1 MKKLAII
8 ITHPIQYYVPIFQL
22 LAKRCELKVFYT
34 WGKMGIKA
42 KHDPGFGKTIEWD
55 LPLLD
60 GYNYE
65 LLENISKDPGSHH
78 GKGIINP
85 DIIAKIKAF
94 SPNAILV
101 YGYIY
106 HSHFKVMRYF
116 KDKIPIWFRGD
127 STLLDK
133 STRWKAIA
141 KKIYLKWIYSYIDK
155 VFYVGTNNKAYFRKY
170 GLEDEQLIFAPHAID
185 NERFSENR
193 ELDAQHLRE
202 NLGMAPHDILILFAG
217 KLEPKKNPELLLEA
231 IAELTCQKS
240 KDLSQS
246 PEITKRGKVHLLFVG
261 NGILEE
267 KLKIKV
273 NQYGDENT
281 TYPKITARI
290 HFMDFQ
296 NQTQIPIVYQ
306 AANIFCLPSQGPG
319 ETWGLAVNEAM
330 ASGKAILASDKVGC
344 AVDLIKDDVNGYIFK
359 SNDVEDLKEKLSFL
373 INHPSMIIGFG
384 KQSEQLIKNWSFD
397 LQVEQFITTLN
408 ATN

>member
-85 DIIAKIKAF
+85 DIIAKIKTF
-94 SPNAILV
+94 SPNVILV

-106 HSHFKVMRYF
+106 HSHFKVMRHF
-116 KDKIPIWFRGD
+116 KGKIPIWFRGD
-127 STLLDK
+127 STLLDESSK
-133 STRWKAIA
+133 WKAIA
-141 KKIYLKWIYSYIDK
+141 KKIYLKWVYSYVNK
-155 VFYVGTNNKAYFRKY
+155 AFYVGTNNKAYFKKY
-170 GLEDEQLIFAPHAID
+170 GLRENQLSFAPHAID
-185 NERFSENR
+185 NERFSEKR
-193 ELDAQHLRE
+193 LLEVKELKIKLGYSSDDIVILYAGKFE
-202 NLGMAPHDILILFAG
+202 AVKNLKILIEVFNSFNPL
-217 KLEPKKNPELLLEA
+217 PKVKLLL
-231 IAELTCQKS
+231 
-240 KDLSQS
+240 
-246 PEITKRGKVHLLFVG
+246 VG
-261 NGILEE
+261 NGTEE
-267 KLKIKV
+267 YKLKAAAV
-273 NQYGDENT
+273 NNPNIQ
-281 TYPKITARI
+281 
-290 HFMDFQ
+290 FLDFQ
-296 NQTQIPIVYQ
+296 NQRFLPVVYSVCD
-306 AANIFCLPSQGPG
+306 IFCLPSYS
-319 ETWGLAVNEAM
+319 ETWGLAINEAM
-330 ASGKAILASDKVGC
+330 AAGKAIITSDKVGC
-344 AVDLIKDDVNGYIFK
+344 AADLVKEGINGYIFK

>member
-1 MKKLAII
+1 
-8 ITHPIQYYVPIFQL
+8 
-22 LAKRCELKVFYT
+22 
-34 WGKMGIKA
+34 MGIKA